1 MAASVRR
8 TGLADLGAAAA
19 VLAARRC
26 GGSGV
31 VDGRLRAAVRRHVAG
46 SCVPLARSMAPRF
59 ADRSGLPRMSG
70 KSSRQN
76 KEKRAPEPE
85 DSDAVLEASIESFP
99 ASDPPAWTPI
109 QGPNAKATPV
119 EHGRK
124 TKVRGS

>member
-1 MAASVRR
+1 
-8 TGLADLGAAAA
+8 
-19 VLAARRC
+19 
-26 GGSGV
+26 
-31 VDGRLRAAVRRHVAG
+31 
-46 SCVPLARSMAPRF
+46 
-59 ADRSGLPRMSG
+59 MSG

-85 DSDAVLEASIESFP
+85 DSNAVLEASIESFP